1 MTHSIPD
8 RGASGPAGIRG
19 AVEPAVG
26 DPDQFDRTP
35 RSLLDELVTHAA
47 ELADRL
53 RGQPRALV
61 VDFVG
66 QPLVMQ
72 ARRIDR
78 LLRRHSV
85 IVATSRRRDRKSAQ
99 KAALRG
105 GSDIADQ
112 EDGMAI
118 KSARLAA
125 SLAAILA
132 AAPVTAMAAETP
144 KTGDF
149 LT

>member
-8 RGASGPAGIRG
+8 RGAGGPAGIRG

-66 QPLVMQ
+66 EPLVMQ

-85 IVATSRRRDRKSAQ
+85 IDDVEDSLEQRRYDSR
-99 KAALRG
+99 AAW
-105 GSDIADQ
+105 APEHE
-112 EDGMAI
+112 ED
-118 KSARLAA
+118 AA
-125 SLAAILA
+125 VLL
-132 AAPVTAMAAETP
+132 
-144 KTGDF
+144 D
-149 LT
+149 